1 MQVAADGVPGGVVPS
16 IDRSYEFYRIW
27 SGIQASA
34 ARSLWAAVLADPRV
48 ARDRWREALTEA
60 VGLQFI
66 YCKPNA
72 EGKEYNDHDLFGDGL
87 IWSAHAACC
96 CTLLH
101 AAACDV
107 FGSSLI

>member
-1 MQVAADGVPGGVVPS
+1 MEG
-16 IDRSYEFYRIW
+16 
-27 SGIQASA
+27 
-34 ARSLWAAVLADPRV
+34 
-48 ARDRWREALTEA
+48 ALTEA

-101 AAACDV
+101 ATFLAAA
-107 FGSSLI
+107 